1 MQSSS
6 LALMLATRHLG
17 AGGLAAVPCALSVS
31 CMLLWGMSLAS
42 LLVWK
47 DERNA
52 KQLATPGANPGV
64 APSGA

>member
-6 LALMLATRHLG
+6 LSLVLATRHMG

-42 LLVWK
+42 FLVWK
-47 DERNA
+47 DERSA
-52 KQLATPGANPGV
+52 RYLATRAT
-64 APSGA
+64 AASGT